1 MGKRF
6 LYLIGIILISGL
18 SVSCDKDSEDI
29 EEDADGR
36 VSFSTP
42 RFSRITETSAYLNG
56 GIHGKGV
63 KFDSRGICYSTNPN
77 PTVADQVITGAG
89 VGDTVVHSIERLS
102 NNTTYYVRLFARLEG
117 QTVYSKMNSFTTTS
131 AYTPDNMINKYLWL
145 YLNSDDVI
153 DVLTIR
159 HLSQSEG
166 LIDENLVEY
175 SYSAA
180 GLRLAEYFLKEFDSY
195 YNLKYTYQMKLI
207 FTSSS
212 SGNISG
218 TRTDTNGES
227 VSFTGSFFF

>member
-77 PTVADQVITGAG
+77 PTVADQVITVAG
-89 VGDTVVHSIERLS
+89 VGDTVVHRIERLS

-195 YNLKYTYQMKLI
+195 YNLKYTYQMKLVQRVWDC
-207 FTSSS
+207 TSLL
-212 SGNISG
+212 
-218 TRTDTNGES
+218 EQ
-227 VSFTGSFFF
+227 